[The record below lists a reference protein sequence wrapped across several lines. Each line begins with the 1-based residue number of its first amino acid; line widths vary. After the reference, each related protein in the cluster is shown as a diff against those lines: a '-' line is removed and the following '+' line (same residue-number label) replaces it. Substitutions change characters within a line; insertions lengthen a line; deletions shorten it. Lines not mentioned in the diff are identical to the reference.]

1 MCVCV
6 TRLLIIHLVT
16 VWAGKPSLCDEALS
30 LIQLCIWSS
39 YCHCQPFIS
48 CFALLKY
55 WVIYLFVAGLLT
67 FSWKRRGH
75 WMSVLIL
82 LARLIR
88 KKLFWFNVKFW
99 YFCQGIVPLGFCD
112 IQCIAELGH
121 VHALQITGSEL
132 SVCYITLHPISLIG
146 LSDCVCLFS
155 ESRLLLI
162 VLQIRS
168 WWYFEQDVGRWYCFL
183 LALTVWCFD
192 FINKD
197 LVMCVSFSAFLTLLV

>member
-1 MCVCV
+1 MVQ
-6 TRLLIIHLVT
+6 LLPLSTLYLLLCFVKILSDLPFCCWLIDVLLEKMRPLNECFDTTSST
-16 VWAGKPSLCDEALS
+16 V
-30 LIQLCIWSS
+30 
-39 YCHCQPFIS
+39 
-48 CFALLKY
+48 
-55 WVIYLFVAGLLT
+55 
-67 FSWKRRGH
+67 
-75 WMSVLIL
+75 
-82 LARLIR
+82 IR

-132 SVCYITLHPISLIG
+132 SVCCITLHPISLIG

-183 LALTVWCFD
+183 LALAVWCFD